1 MQNHPAVVRG
11 GFFSV
16 LMFSSQLTVV
26 CLQRSPW
33 AIYNAYEIVKNFKT
47 LISEQGRKEGRK
59 GYLEK
64 KKRMW
69 DDRTVIT

>member
-16 LMFSSQLTVV
+16 VMFSSQLTVV
-26 CLQRSPW
+26 CLQCSPR

-47 LISEQGRKEGRK
+47 SISEQGRKEGRK

-64 KKRMW
+64 RKEYEM
-69 DDRTVIT
+69 TEQ